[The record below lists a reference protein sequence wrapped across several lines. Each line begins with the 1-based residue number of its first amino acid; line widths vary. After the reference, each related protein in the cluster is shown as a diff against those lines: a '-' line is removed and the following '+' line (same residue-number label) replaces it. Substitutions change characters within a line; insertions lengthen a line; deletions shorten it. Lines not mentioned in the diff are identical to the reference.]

1 MTNGLEIMELSDLAH
16 LAPAG
21 GGGAAESTLEGRRVL
36 VVHGE
41 SSVRW
46 AYVGLLRGAGARV
59 TEARN
64 GVEALQLASSARPEL
79 IVAALDLQGL
89 DGRALFAALQNEP
102 DLADIT
108 VVLLA
113 DGEPPKA
120 TWDTQTGSAPLV
132 GALMVL
138 LRELWPEPENGEPEP
153 ENDASDRED
162 LRAQSTVALYREP
175 ANRTRRSTH
184 PVWRIHASPE
194 PRSHATRSGFDWELR
209 VMSRILGAGFLT
221 LVAATIGLIAWRLV
235 TAPLGPEAPEKL
247 VTAAELSPG
256 VDVPTPSAET
266 PAVAVP
272 LPSAPAAP
280 ASGGLFEFS
289 GVLRPSL
296 DPALGAGPGQ
306 GVLELFGP
314 AKVRVVVDG
323 IDRGSLPVSLVV
335 DQGRH
340 QVRYSDELGFADRFY
355 FVKAGSTRS
364 ARVLTRPGGFVDAR

>member
-1 MTNGLEIMELSDLAH
+1 M
-16 LAPAG
+16 
-21 GGGAAESTLEGRRVL
+21 
-36 VVHGE
+36 
-41 SSVRW
+41 
-46 AYVGLLRGAGARV
+46 
-59 TEARN
+59 
-64 GVEALQLASSARPEL
+64 
-79 IVAALDLQGL
+79 AALDLPGL

-120 TWDTQTGSAPLV
+120 TWDTETGSAPLV
-132 GALMVL
+132 GALTVL
-138 LRELWPEPENGEPEP
+138 LRELWPEP

-175 ANRTRRSTH
+175 ANRSPRSSY
-184 PVWRIHASPE
+184 PVWRIHASPK
-194 PRSHATRSGFDWELR
+194 PRTRAPRSGFDWELR

-235 TAPLGPEAPEKL
+235 TAPLGPEAPENL
-247 VTAAELSPG
+247 VTAAELAPA

-272 LPSAPAAP
+272 VASAPAAP
-280 ASGGLFEFS
+280 ASAGLFEFS
-289 GVLRPSL
+289 GVLRPTL

-314 AKVRVVVDG
+314 AKVRVVIDG

-340 QVRYSDELGFADRFY
+340 QVRYSDDLGFADRFY